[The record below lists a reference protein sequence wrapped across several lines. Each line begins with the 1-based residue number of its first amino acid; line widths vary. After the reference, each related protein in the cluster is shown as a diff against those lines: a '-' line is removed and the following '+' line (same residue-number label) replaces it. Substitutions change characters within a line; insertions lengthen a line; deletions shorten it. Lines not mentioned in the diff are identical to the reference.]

1 MADRD
6 AIPSAAARASGV
18 SDSAAA
24 ADAPKGGR
32 RSLRP
37 LAMLLPYV
45 LRRKPQLVGAILA
58 LVMAALATL
67 TVPLAVRRM
76 IDHGFTADSAGTINV
91 YFMAL
96 IGVVAVLAAASSLRF
111 YFVTW
116 LGERVVADLRADVF
130 RHLAALGIDFFDR
143 NRSGEIASR
152 LTADTTQIKAVAGAN
167 ISIALRN
174 LVMFL
179 GGVTM
184 MIVTSPKLSGMVLIA
199 LPIVV
204 LPLVGFGRRVRLRSR
219 KAQDMLADASA
230 YASESIGAIR
240 IVQAFTAEATVA
252 RRFAD
257 SVEGAFV
264 AARNSTVARA
274 ALTGFGIFMV
284 FASMVAVLWWGAQ
297 DVLAGRMTPGTLG
310 QFLIYAVI
318 AAGALGELSQVWGDI
333 SNATGA
339 AERLAEILAEKPSI
353 AAPAR
358 PKHLAE
364 PVRGGLAF
372 EDVGFAYPEG
382 GRGAAIRHI
391 GFRVEPGERVAVVG
405 PSGAGK
411 STLFNLILRFYDPQ
425 HGRVTL
431 DGVDIRELDPVALR
445 SHIAIVPQDTV
456 VFAASAAENIAIG
469 RPGADSA
476 AVERAAV
483 SAHADGFLASLPAG
497 YATELGERGVTL
509 SGGQRQRI
517 AIARA
522 ILKDAPILLL
532 DEATSALDA
541 ESEVAV
547 QSALDQLMEGRTTIV
562 IAHRLATI
570 LSADRILVMDGG
582 AIVEE
587 GTHDSL
593 VRLGGL
599 YARLARLQ
607 FREDAA

>member
-1 MADRD
+1 MPTD
-6 AIPSAAARASGV
+6 AEGRSRAAEPGKA
-18 SDSAAA
+18 
-24 ADAPKGGR
+24 GR
-32 RSLRP
+32 RSLKP

-45 LRRKPQLVGAILA
+45 LRRKPQLAGAGFA
-58 LVMAALATL
+58 LVLAALATL

-76 IDHGFTADSAGTINV
+76 IDHGFTADGAGAINT

-96 IGVVAVLAAASSLRF
+96 IGVVAVLALASSLRF

-143 NRSGEIASR
+143 NRSGEIAAR

-174 LVMFL
+174 LVMFV
-179 GGVTM
+179 GGAAM
-184 MIVTSPKLSGMVLIA
+184 MIFTSPKLSGLVLLA
-199 LPIVV
+199 LPIIV

-230 YASESIGAIR
+230 YASEAIGAMR
-240 IVQAFTAEATVA
+240 IVQSFTAEASVA
-252 RRFAD
+252 RRFAE
-257 SVEGAFV
+257 SVENAFV
-264 AARNSTVARA
+264 AARNSTRARA

-333 SNATGA
+333 ANATGA
-339 AERLAEILAEKPSI
+339 AERLAEILAETPSI
-353 AAPAR
+353 AAPATPVR
-358 PKHLAE
+358 LAE
-364 PVRGGLAF
+364 PVQGAIAF
-372 EDVGFAYPEG
+372 EGVGFAYPEG
-382 GRGAAIRHI
+382 GRGAAIHHL
-391 GFRVEPGERVAVVG
+391 GFRVAPGERVAVVG

-411 STLFNLILRFYDPQ
+411 STLFNLLLRFYDPQ

-445 SHIAIVPQDTV
+445 GRIAIVPQDTF

-469 RPGADSA
+469 RPGADEA
-476 AVERAAV
+476 AIRRAAR
-483 SAHADGFLASLPAG
+483 SAHADDFLAALPEG

-547 QSALDQLMEGRTTIV
+547 QQALDELMVGRTTIV

-570 LSADRILVMDGG
+570 LKADRILVMDGG
-582 AIVEE
+582 EIVEE
-587 GTHDSL
+587 GTHEEL
-593 VRLGGL
+593 VRQGGL

-607 FREDAA
+607 FRDDAA

>member
-1 MADRD
+1 MAVRD
-6 AIPSAAARASGV
+6 SMPTDADGRAATAERA
-18 SDSAAA
+18 
-24 ADAPKGGR
+24 GR

-45 LRRKPQLVGAILA
+45 LRRKKHLAGAGCA
-58 LVMAALATL
+58 LVLAALATL

-76 IDHGFTADSAGTINV
+76 IDHGFTADSAGAINI
-91 YFMAL
+91 YDIAL
-96 IGVVAVLAAASSLRF
+96 IGVVSVLALASSLRF

-143 NRSGEIASR
+143 NRSGEIAAR

-174 LVMFL
+174 LVMFI
-179 GGVTM
+179 GGTAM
-184 MIVTSPKLSGMVLIA
+184 MIVTSPKLSGMVLLA
-199 LPIVV
+199 LPIIV
-204 LPLVGFGRRVRLRSR
+204 LPLVGFGRRVRARSR
-219 KAQDMLADASA
+219 KAQDTLAHASSFA
-230 YASESIGAIR
+230 AEAIGAMR
-240 IVQAFTAEATVA
+240 TVQAFTAEAGVT
-252 RRFAD
+252 RRFAA
-257 SVEGAFV
+257 SVESAFV

-297 DVLAGRMTPGTLG
+297 DVLTGRMSAGTLG

-333 SNATGA
+333 ANASGA

-353 AAPAR
+353 TAPAVPAR
-358 PKHLAE
+358 LAE
-364 PVRGGLAF
+364 PVRGAVAF
-372 EDVGFAYPEG
+372 EGVGFAYPEG
-382 GRGAAIRHI
+382 GRGAAIRDVS
-391 GFRVEPGERVAVVG
+391 FTVAPGERIAVVG

-411 STLFNLILRFYDPQ
+411 STLFNLLLRFYDPQ

-431 DGVDIRELDPVALR
+431 DGTDVRQLDPLALR
-445 SHIAIVPQDTV
+445 REIAIVPQDTF

-469 RPGADSA
+469 RPEADA
-476 AVERAAV
+476 EAIRRAAV
-483 SAHADGFLASLPAG
+483 SAHADAFLAVLPDG
-497 YATELGERGVTL
+497 YDTELGERGATL

-547 QSALDQLMEGRTTIV
+547 QSALEELMEGRTTIV

-570 LSADRILVMDGG
+570 LKADRILVLDGG
-582 AIVEE
+582 EIVEA
-587 GTHDSL
+587 GTHDEL
-593 VRLGGL
+593 VRAGGL

-607 FREDAA
+607 FRDDAA

>member
-1 MADRD
+1 MADRN
-6 AIPSAAARASGV
+6 ATSNEANGAQKA
-18 SDSAAA
+18 
-24 ADAPKGGR
+24 GR

-45 LRRKPQLVGAILA
+45 LRRKPQLIGAILA
-58 LVMAALATL
+58 LVMAAVATL
-67 TVPLAVRRM
+67 VVPLAVRRM
-76 IDHGFTADSAGTINV
+76 IDHGFNASSAGTINT

-96 IGVVAVLAAASSLRF
+96 IGVVAVLATASSLRF

-143 NRSGEIASR
+143 NRSGEIVSR

-174 LVMFL
+174 LVMFF
-179 GGVTM
+179 GGVAM
-184 MIVTSPKLSGMVLIA
+184 MIVTSPKLSGLVLLA

-230 YASESIGAIR
+230 YASEAIGAIR
-240 IVQAFTAEATVA
+240 IVQSFTAEATVA

-257 SVEGAFV
+257 SVESAFV

-318 AAGALGELSQVWGDI
+318 GAGALGELSQVWGDI

-353 AAPAR
+353 AAPAKPAR
-358 PKHLAE
+358 LAM
-364 PVRGGLAF
+364 PVKGAIAF
-372 EDVGFAYPEG
+372 EDIGFHYPEG
-382 GRGAAIRHI
+382 GRGAAISHV

-411 STLFNLILRFYDPQ
+411 STLFNLMLRFYDPQ
-425 HGRVTL
+425 QGRVTL
-431 DGVDIRELDPVALR
+431 DGVDIRDLDPVALR

-469 RPGADSA
+469 RPGAD
-476 AVERAAV
+476 RAAIKRAAI
-483 SAHADGFLASLPAG
+483 SAHADGFLAEMPEG
-497 YATELGERGVTL
+497 YETELGERGVTL

-547 QSALDQLMEGRTTIV
+547 QSALDELMVGRTTIV

-570 LSADRILVMDGG
+570 LKADRILVMDGG
-582 AIVEE
+582 VIVEE
-587 GTHDSL
+587 GTHEAL

>member
-1 MADRD
+1 
-6 AIPSAAARASGV
+6 
-18 SDSAAA
+18 
-24 ADAPKGGR
+24 
-32 RSLRP
+32 
-37 LAMLLPYV
+37 MLVPYV
-45 LRRKPQLVGAILA
+45 LRRKPQLLGACLA
-58 LVMAALATL
+58 LVAAALATL

-76 IDHGFTADSAGTINV
+76 IDHGFTADNAGTINV

-96 IGVVAVLAAASSLRF
+96 IGVVAVLAVASSLRF

-174 LVMFL
+174 VVMFM
-179 GGVTM
+179 GGVAM
-184 MIVTSPKLSGMVLIA
+184 MIVTSPKLSGLVLLA

-204 LPLVGFGRRVRLRSR
+204 LPLVGFGRRVRMRSR

-230 YASESIGAIR
+230 YASEAIGAVR
-240 IVQAFTAEATVA
+240 IIQAFTAEASVA
-252 RRFAD
+252 RRFAT
-257 SVEGAFV
+257 SVEGAFI
-264 AARNSTVARA
+264 AARNSTMARA

-333 SNATGA
+333 ANATGA

-358 PKHLAE
+358 PVSLAE
-364 PVRGGLAF
+364 PVKGAIAF
-372 EDVGFAYPEG
+372 EGVGFGYPEG
-382 GRGAAIRHI
+382 GRGAAIHHV
-391 GFRVEPGERVAVVG
+391 GFHVKPGERVAVVG

-425 HGRVTL
+425 QGRVTV
-431 DGVDIRELDPVALR
+431 DGVDVRALDPVALR
-445 SHIAIVPQDTV
+445 RHIAIVPQDTV
-456 VFAASAAENIAIG
+456 IFAASAAENIAIG
-469 RPGADSA
+469 RPGADPGA
-476 AVERAAV
+476 IRHAAV
-483 SAHADGFLASLPAG
+483 SAYADSFLQALPEG
-497 YATELGERGVTL
+497 YETELGERGVTL

-547 QSALDQLMEGRTTIV
+547 QSALDELMVGRTTIV

-570 LSADRILVMDGG
+570 LKADRILVMDGG

-587 GTHDSL
+587 GTHDEL
-593 VRLGGL
+593 VRQGGL

>member
-6 AIPSAAARASGV
+6 ATT
-18 SDSAAA
+18 SDATGAQKA
-24 ADAPKGGR
+24 GR

-45 LRRKPQLVGAILA
+45 LRRKPQLFGAILA

-96 IGVVAVLAAASSLRF
+96 IGVVAVLATASSLRF

-174 LVMFL
+174 LVMFF
-179 GGVTM
+179 GGVAM
-184 MIVTSPKLSGMVLIA
+184 MIVTSPKLSGLVLIA

-230 YASESIGAIR
+230 YASEAIGAIR

-274 ALTGFGIFMV
+274 VLTGFGIFMV

-297 DVLAGRMTPGTLG
+297 DVLAGNMTPGTLG

-318 AAGALGELSQVWGDI
+318 GAGALGELSQVWGDI
-333 SNATGA
+333 SNASGA
-339 AERLAEILAEKPSI
+339 AERLAEILAEQPSI
-353 AAPAR
+353 AAPVKLAR
-358 PKHLAE
+358 LAA
-364 PVRGGLAF
+364 PVRGALAF
-372 EDVGFAYPEG
+372 EQVGFHYPEG
-382 GRGAAIRHI
+382 GRGATLEKIAFH
-391 GFRVEPGERVAVVG
+391 VQPGERIAIVG

-425 HGRVTL
+425 RGRVTL
-431 DGVDIRELDPVALR
+431 DGVDIRDLDPVALR

-469 RPGADSA
+469 RPGAD
-476 AVERAAV
+476 RAAIEQAAL
-483 SAHADGFLASLPAG
+483 SAHADSFLASLPDG
-497 YATELGERGVTL
+497 YETELGERGVTL

-547 QSALDQLMEGRTTIV
+547 QSALDELMVGRTTIV

-570 LSADRILVMDGG
+570 LKADRILVMDGG
-582 AIVEE
+582 EIVEE
-587 GTHDSL
+587 GTHEAL

>member
-1 MADRD
+1 M
-6 AIPSAAARASGV
+6 
-18 SDSAAA
+18 
-24 ADAPKGGR
+24 
-32 RSLRP
+32 RP
-37 LAMLLPYV
+37 LAMLIPYV
-45 LRRKPQLVGAILA
+45 LRRKPQLAGACVALLLA
-58 LVMAALATL
+58 AFAAL

-76 IDHGFTADSAGTINV
+76 IDHGFTADNSGTINI

-96 IGVVAVLAAASSLRF
+96 IGVVAMLAIGSGLRF

-130 RHLAALGIDFFDR
+130 RHLSALGIDFFDR
-143 NRSGEIASR
+143 NRSGEITAR
-152 LTADTTQIKAVAGAN
+152 LTTDTTQIKAVAGAN

-174 LVMFL
+174 LVMFT
-179 GGVTM
+179 GGVAM
-184 MIVTSPKLSGMVLIA
+184 MIVTSPKLSGLVLLA
-199 LPIVV
+199 LPIIV

-219 KAQDMLADASA
+219 KAQDMLAEASA
-230 YASESIGAIR
+230 YASEAIGAIR
-240 IVQAFTAEATVA
+240 IVQSFTAEASVT

-257 SVEGAFV
+257 SVENAFL
-264 AARNSTVARA
+264 AARHSTQARA

-284 FASMVAVLWWGAQ
+284 FTSMVAVLWWGAQ

-310 QFLIYAVI
+310 QFLIYAVL

-333 SNATGA
+333 ANAAGA

-353 AAPAR
+353 AAPAQPVR
-358 PKHLAE
+358 LAE
-364 PVRGGLAF
+364 PVQGAITF
-372 EDVGFAYPEG
+372 ESIGFSYPEG
-382 GRGAAIRHI
+382 GRGAAIRHV
-391 GFRVEPGERVAVVG
+391 GFHVAPGERVAVVG

-411 STLFNLILRFYDPQ
+411 STIFNLILRFYDPQ
-425 HGRVTL
+425 QGRVTV
-431 DGVDIRELDPVALR
+431 DGVDIRALDPVELR
-445 SHIAIVPQDTV
+445 SRIAIVPQDTV
-456 VFAASAAENIAIG
+456 IFAASAAENIALG
-469 RPGADSA
+469 RPDAELTQIRA
-476 AVERAAV
+476 AAV
-483 SAHADGFLASLPAG
+483 SAHADAFLSALPEG
-497 YATELGERGVTL
+497 YETQLGERGVTL

-547 QSALDQLMEGRTTIV
+547 QSALDELMVGRTTIV

-570 LSADRILVMDGG
+570 LKADRILVMDGG

-587 GTHDSL
+587 GTHEAL
-593 VRLGGL
+593 VRQGGL

>member
-1 MADRD
+1 MPTD
-6 AIPSAAARASGV
+6 AEGRSG
-18 SDSAAA
+18 AG
-24 ADAPKGGR
+24 APTKPGR
-32 RSLRP
+32 RSLKP

-45 LRRKPQLVGAILA
+45 LRRKPQLAGAGLA
-58 LVMAALATL
+58 LVLAALATL

-76 IDHGFTADSAGTINV
+76 IDHGFTADNAGTINV

-96 IGVVAVLAAASSLRF
+96 IGVVAVLAVASSLRF

-143 NRSGEIASR
+143 NRSGEIAAR

-167 ISIALRN
+167 VSIALRN
-174 LVMFL
+174 LVMFA
-179 GGVTM
+179 GGVAM
-184 MIVTSPKLSGMVLIA
+184 MIVTSPKLSGLVLLA
-199 LPIVV
+199 LPIIV
-204 LPLVGFGRRVRLRSR
+204 LPLVGFGRRVRVRSR
-219 KAQDMLADASA
+219 KAQDMLADASS
-230 YASESIGAIR
+230 YASEAIGAMR
-240 IVQAFTAEATVA
+240 IVQAFTAEASVA
-252 RRFAD
+252 RRFAT
-257 SVEGAFV
+257 SVESAFD
-264 AARNSTVARA
+264 AARKSTLARA

-333 SNATGA
+333 ANATGA

-358 PKHLAE
+358 PLVLAE
-364 PVRGGLAF
+364 PVRGAIAF
-372 EDVGFAYPEG
+372 EGVGFAYPEG
-382 GRGAAIRHI
+382 GRGAAIRDVS
-391 GFRVEPGERVAVVG
+391 FRVAPGERVAVVG

-411 STLFNLILRFYDPQ
+411 STLFNLMLRFYDPQ
-425 HGRVTL
+425 QGSVTV
-431 DGVDIRELDPVALR
+431 DGVDVRQLDPVALR
-445 SHIAIVPQDTV
+445 GQIAIVPQDTF
-456 VFAASAAENIAIG
+456 VFAASAAENIALG
-469 RPGADSA
+469 RPGADPA
-476 AVERAAV
+476 AIRRAAV
-483 SAHADGFLASLPAG
+483 SAHADAFLAVLPDG
-497 YATELGERGVTL
+497 YQTELGERGVTL

-522 ILKDAPILLL
+522 ILKDAPMLLL
-532 DEATSALDA
+532 DEATSSLDA

-547 QSALDQLMEGRTTIV
+547 QSALDELMAGRTTVV

-570 LSADRILVMDGG
+570 LKADRILVMDGG
-582 AIVEE
+582 EIVEE
-587 GTHDSL
+587 GTHDEL
-593 VRLGGL
+593 VRAGGL

-607 FREDAA
+607 FRADAA

>member
-6 AIPSAAARASGV
+6 AIPSDAAG
-18 SDSAAA
+18 AA
-24 ADAPKGGR
+24 KTGR

-37 LAMLLPYV
+37 LAMLRPYV

-76 IDHGFTADSAGTINV
+76 IDHGFTADNAGTINV

-96 IGVVAVLAAASSLRF
+96 IGVVAVLATASSLRF

-130 RHLAALGIDFFDR
+130 RHLSALGIDFFDR

-152 LTADTTQIKAVAGAN
+152 LTADTTQIKSVAGAS

-174 LVMFL
+174 LVMFI
-179 GGVTM
+179 GGVAM
-184 MIVTSPKLSGMVLIA
+184 MIVTSPKLSGLVLIA

-219 KAQDMLADASA
+219 KAQDLLADASA
-230 YASESIGAIR
+230 YASEAVGAIR

-252 RRFAD
+252 RRFAE

-284 FASMVAVLWWGAQ
+284 FASMVAVLWWGAH
-297 DVLAGRMTPGTLG
+297 DVMAGRMTPGTLG

-318 AAGALGELSQVWGDI
+318 GAGALGELSQVWGDI

-353 AAPAR
+353 AAPSKPQR
-358 PKHLAE
+358 LAE
-364 PVRGGLAF
+364 PVRGAVAF

-382 GRGAAIRHI
+382 GRGPAIRHI

-411 STLFNLILRFYDPQ
+411 STLFNLMLRFYDPQ
-425 HGRVTL
+425 QGRVTV
-431 DGVDIRELDPVALR
+431 DGVDIRDLDPVALR

-456 VFAASAAENIAIG
+456 VFAASAAENIGIG
-469 RPGADSA
+469 HPGADRDA
-476 AVERAAV
+476 IKRAAV
-483 SAHADGFLASLPAG
+483 SAHADAFLVTLPEG
-497 YATELGERGVTL
+497 YETELGERGVTL

-547 QSALDQLMEGRTTIV
+547 QDALDELMVGRTTIV

-570 LSADRILVMDGG
+570 LKADRILVMDGG

-587 GTHDSL
+587 GTHEAL
-593 VRLGGL
+593 VRHGGL

-607 FREDAA
+607 LREDAA